1 MVRKLKEHLQLDHI
15 RINMGKK
22 KKGTGGSPGQ
32 HTPDWDKDWPPKPVP
47 QPPTKLA
54 KRNFRPTP
62 HDQSVNA

>member
-1 MVRKLKEHLQLDHI
+1 
-15 RINMGKK
+15 MGKK

-47 QPPTKLA
+47 QPTKLA